1 MLGNLWLL
9 VLYWFCV
16 SLFLWVLHVHSH
28 PHYLTIWFDCYNI
41 IRSVVLREFLQ
52 DWQDDDF
59 WVQASMPLFLI
70 QLSKCKNW
78 SFFRCRYCLIL
89 LDIFLSF
96 ENYSRCM
103 SFILTLLYY
112 WASSTQLIR
121 GDLFDFCFLYVPC
134 YAHNN
139 YDTSNYIYFPLL
151 SVS

>member
-1 MLGNLWLL
+1 MVVSAVLILCLFISLSLTCSFSSALFDYLIWLL
-9 VLYWFCV
+9 QHNSLCCFKRIFTRLTRWWF
-16 SLFLWVLHVHSH
+16 LGTGKYA
-28 PHYLTIWFDCYNI
+28 P
-41 IRSVVLREFLQ
+41 
-52 DWQDDDF
+52 
-59 WVQASMPLFLI
+59 FLI